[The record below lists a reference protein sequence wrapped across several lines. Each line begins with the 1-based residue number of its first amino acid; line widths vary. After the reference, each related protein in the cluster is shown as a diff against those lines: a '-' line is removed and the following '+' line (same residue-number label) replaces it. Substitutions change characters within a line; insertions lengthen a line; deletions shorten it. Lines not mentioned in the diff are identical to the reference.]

1 MDIQLLCFSQVFL
14 EVVVCRVLYNN
25 PAGVL
30 IAFQERKI
38 VGETWGPFQVW
49 VNLSLHLFLNSYT
62 FVYPRSELRQNY
74 DTTARSVEMCA
85 SMRLTADPNTL
96 KGWCVPKEP
105 GRRPIVVN

>member
-38 VGETWGPFQVW
+38 VGETWGTISG
-49 VNLSLHLFLNSYT
+49 LGK
-62 FVYPRSELRQNY
+62 
-74 DTTARSVEMCA
+74 SVIA
-85 SMRLTADPNTL
+85 FIP
-96 KGWCVPKEP
+96 
-105 GRRPIVVN
+105 